1 VWDIPV
7 EVVASL
13 GPDGEHGRMSRLTRA
28 FVRFQKNPS
37 SVRYA
42 VAAIIS
48 TTALLVFTG
57 AIFMRV
63 FDSENYPTFGQ
74 ALWFT
79 LQTVTTVGYGD
90 NTPTSSVGR
99 IMAASVMLVAIG
111 LITVVTAVITSMF
124 IRSVSREQDA
134 ADQQLFSD
142 KLARIEASLAQ
153 ANKRLAELGEPTT
166 SEPEERTRRAN
177 LTSEPDEET

>member
-1 VWDIPV
+1 V

-13 GPDGEHGRMSRLTRA
+13 GPDGEHGPMSQLTRS

-42 VAAIIS
+42 VTAIIS
-48 TTALLVFTG
+48 TTVLLVFTG

-63 FDSENYPTFGQ
+63 FDSKSYPTFGE

-90 NTPTSSVGR
+90 NTPTSTVGR
-99 IMAASVMLVAIG
+99 IVTTMVMLVAIG

-124 IRSVSREQDA
+124 IRSVSREQDV
-134 ADQQLFSD
+134 ADQQIFSET
-142 KLARIEASLAQ
+142 LARIEASLAQ
-153 ANKRLAELGEPTT
+153 TNKRLAELGEP
-166 SEPEERTRRAN
+166 P
-177 LTSEPDEET
+177 TSEPDDEA